1 MRGGEAWLREYVDHY
16 IREVALVARK
26 WRRLAVVPNQP
37 RTHMCVEAHLLA
49 RHLIGKL
56 VQVSHLLEQG
66 LKLFVVD
73 RHYMGLRALELESVC
88 DRARHDDPEL
98 EAEHEAEK

>member
-1 MRGGEAWLREYVDHY
+1 MASRARRPLHPRGRAGRA
-16 IREVALVARK
+16 EVAAPCGRPKSTAHAHVRRSAPSRARSH
-26 WRRLAVVPNQP
+26 R
-37 RTHMCVEAHLLA
+37 
-49 RHLIGKL
+49 
-56 VQVSHLLEQG
+56 QVGAGLQQHLLEQG